1 MTIKEVS
8 ERFGVSTDTL
18 RYYERIGLIPQIART
33 AGGIRDYT
41 ESDISWVEHTICMRN
56 AGVPI
61 EALIE
66 NISGFFR
73 WEMPHLKRGVSFSR
87 SNTSSLMSRKNR
99 LKTRWN
105 AYSIKFLNTRMR

>member
-66 NISGFFR
+66 YIRFR
-73 WEMPHLKRGVSFSR
+73 WEMPHLKQGVSFSR

>member
-66 NISGFFR
+66 YIRLFQMGDATF
-73 WEMPHLKRGVSFSR
+73 EA
-87 SNTSSLMSRKNR
+87 SSLMSRKNR

-105 AYSIKFLNTRMR
+105 AYSIKFLNMRMR

>member
-41 ESDISWVEHTICMRN
+41 ESDISWVDWSPWPLM
-56 AGVPI
+56 
-61 EALIE
+61 
-66 NISGFFR
+66 
-73 WEMPHLKRGVSFSR
+73 MRGVRASSMR
-87 SNTSSLMSRKNR
+87 MESTSS
-99 LKTRWN
+99 TT
-105 AYSIKFLNTRMR
+105 A

>member
-66 NISGFFR
+66 YIRLFQMGDATF
-73 WEMPHLKRGVSFSR
+73 EQGVSFSR